1 MSATQLSPVVVE
13 ELKDL
18 DPSKISIS
26 GKKMYTYNFK
36 DKTTGQMTSASQPY
50 VEVYYGQPGQKLQ
63 FLLPDMISYGGI
75 AKASQKKAFMG
86 FSLKKEVSDLI
97 KQKIH
102 EPIITQLF
110 NNLRSLVPNNI
121 DEFPEKQFLKL
132 RFKGMVQKGKVRD
145 QNTGECWNDSLACNV
160 MMKKT
165 QGQWTIDDNL
175 CQVEDLDG
183 KPYSWTALGG
193 KNLAEVIVE
202 VEKMKLLPDKGF
214 SFNVFVR
221 GIVSEEKAA
230 PKVISQR
237 RRRMMEMKAAE
248 EKADQPPPAEEG
260 QAQAGKKQRVNAS
273 SSSVTAAVPAHD
285 SAAKNKKRMAKK

>member
-1 MSATQLSPVVVE
+1 MSANQLSPVVVE

-18 DPSKISIS
+18 DPSKIIIS

-86 FSLKKEVSDLI
+86 FSLKKEMSDLI

-102 EPIITQLF
+102 APIITQLF
-110 NNLRSLVPNNI
+110 SNI
-121 DEFPEKQFLKL
+121 RTLAPSKDYPQKMFLEHDF
-132 RFKGMVQKGKVRD
+132 RGMVQKGNVRD
-145 QNTGECWNDSLACNV
+145 ENTGERWNDSMPCNV
-160 MMKKT
+160 MMKKV

-248 EKADQPPPAEEG
+248 EKADQPPPSEEG
-260 QAQAGKKQRVNAS
+260 QAQAAKKQRVNAS
-273 SSSVTAAVPAHD
+273 SSSVTSDVPAHD
-285 SAAKNKKRMAKK
+285 SAAKNKKRMTKK